1 MDFIVNT
8 VYTIFIAFTCNN
20 LLHVRVKVTKPT
32 SIHVQHLI
40 NRENAMKTIPLL
52 SLFLVDWIVFIV
64 LFSPTSTTGFNL
76 TDIILFVLY
85 LPSLVCLGFASILS
99 LENTNKFSLY
109 AGLYHLFA
117 IIGELAWIVIRLSKL
132 DNSVEPLELAK
143 VVGVVGTYVA
153 LRFAMA
159 YLHINIHKIKLIK
172 AEIVVVLALILKPC
186 FIFFSSVLSS
196 CLVEAFTK

>member
-1 MDFIVNT
+1 MDLIVNT

-20 LLHVRVKVTKPT
+20 LLHVRVKVTRPT

-64 LFSPTSTTGFNL
+64 LFPPTSTTGFTL

-99 LENTNKFSLY
+99 LENTNKFSPY
-109 AGLYHLFA
+109 AGWYHIFA
-117 IIGELAWIVIRLSKL
+117 IIGELTWIVIRFSKL
-132 DNSVEPLELAK
+132 DHSVEPQEVAK
-143 VVGVVGTYVA
+143 VIGVVGIYAAFRVA
-153 LRFAMA
+153 MFL
-159 YLHINIHKIKLIK
+159 LHINIQRFKLIK
-172 AEIVVVLALILKPC
+172 TEVLVVLALILKPC
-186 FIFFSSVLSS
+186 FIFFFSVVSP